1 MDIFYIL
8 HHNAGNMERAMDNK
22 PSPQNQGLSGK
33 TVCVIGGA
41 SGIGLAIAAAAGRQ
55 GAQVFVTGTSENS
68 VAVARE
74 ALGGTAETGVLD
86 IRDRHAVE
94 SCCANFKAVDA
105 LINCAGA
112 SFPHRE
118 LDPAVMADAIGINLL
133 GVGYVCSAMYPAL
146 KAGRGSVVNFGSL
159 SSFLGSASNPA
170 YSAAKGGIVQLTKS
184 LARMWGP
191 DGIRVNAI
199 APGYVQTKMTAFRW
213 KDEQQAQAIIDR
225 TPLGRWAQVDDI
237 VGPTLFLC
245 SDAARF
251 VTGVTLPVDGGFLLT

>member
-1 MDIFYIL
+1 
-8 HHNAGNMERAMDNK
+8 MDNR
-22 PSPQNQGLSGK
+22 PSPEKQGLSGK

-41 SGIGLAIAAAAGRQ
+41 SGIGLAIAAAAVRD

-68 VAVARE
+68 VAAAGE
-74 ALGGTAETGVLD
+74 ALGGIAQTGILD

-94 SCCANFKAVDA
+94 NYCANFKSLDA

-118 LDPAVMADAIGINLL
+118 LDPAVMADTIGINLL

-159 SSFLGSASNPA
+159 TSFLGSASNPA

-184 LARMWGP
+184 LAIAWAE
-191 DGIRVNAI
+191 DGIRVNAL
-199 APGYVQTKMTAFRW
+199 APGWIETPMTAPARS
-213 KDEQQAQAIIDR
+213 DAARHRAILDR
-225 TPLGRWAQVDDI
+225 TPLGRWGTPDDI
-237 VGPTLFLC
+237 AGPALFLA

-251 VTGVTLPVDGGFLLT
+251 ITGAVLVVDGGYSAK

>member
-1 MDIFYIL
+1 MDIFFVL
-8 HHNAGNMERAMDNK
+8 VHNTGNMENVMDEHPRPQDHELSNK
-22 PSPQNQGLSGK
+22 SA
-33 TVCVIGGA
+33 CVIGGA
-41 SGIGLAIAAAAGRQ
+41 SGIGLAIAAAAQQR
-55 GAQVFVTGTSENS
+55 GAKVFVTGTSTNS
-68 VAVARE
+68 IAAARDT
-74 ALGGTAETGVLD
+74 LGDTAQTGVLD
-86 IRDRHAVE
+86 IRDRQAVE
-94 SCCANFKAVDA
+94 SYCADFKSLDV

-112 SFPHRE
+112 SFPYRE

-146 KAGRGSVVNFGSL
+146 KAARGSVVNFGSL
-159 SSFLGSASNPA
+159 TSFLGSASNPA

-184 LARMWGP
+184 LARMWGA

-213 KDEQQAQAIIDR
+213 KDEQQAQGIIAR
-225 TPLGRWAQVDDI
+225 TPLGRWAQVEDI

-245 SDAARF
+245 SDAAGF

>member
-1 MDIFYIL
+1 
-8 HHNAGNMERAMDNK
+8 
-22 PSPQNQGLSGK
+22 
-33 TVCVIGGA
+33 
-41 SGIGLAIAAAAGRQ
+41 
-55 GAQVFVTGTSENS
+55 
-68 VAVARE
+68 
-74 ALGGTAETGVLD
+74 
-86 IRDRHAVE
+86 
-94 SCCANFKAVDA
+94 
-105 LINCAGA
+105 
-112 SFPHRE
+112 
-118 LDPAVMADAIGINLL
+118 MADAIGINLL

-159 SSFLGSASNPA
+159 TSFLGSASNPA

-184 LARMWGP
+184 LARMWGS

-213 KDEQQAQAIIDR
+213 KDEQQVQAIIER

-245 SDAARF
+245 SDAAGF